1 MKLAGRG
8 SYRRWIIGTA
18 AVLAVLA
25 VVLIYTSIRAPLE
38 TARAPASA
46 ESVPPPAP
54 AASTTSA
61 PTSGGAAAPVPS
73 APAPGATDET
83 AGSSYSAGES
93 GSSYP
98 PAGTPSGGSSGPGV
112 AYDMSPEGAGPPT
125 PSQSETAAAPPPPHR
140 AKAPASSA
148 AQRAAAERMAAE
160 LAANEQARRAVE
172 EAQEQGDQASAAQRR
187 EERVGSMEGS
197 GGSAPPRRVAKMRI
211 GVAPPPPPPP
221 VIVVPR
227 VAAAAP
233 RVIVGAAAP
242 PPPAIA
248 LPEFP
253 WPPPPPSDRMMLS
266 RAGFARGLGANPSLM
281 SAADHLTDALGQAG
295 YSQYSFYSAPGGFAL
310 VARLERIRSDGTP
323 EPEGQRFAPP
333 SASEPFSLGVYLKQL
348 FIAPEGYYRLIVF
361 VVTDNVVVTKGAAPT
376 AATAQAWLRNGADR
390 LPAAYATLPFTKAHE
405 VDALIYEFRKEG
417 KGQATPLTPSPID
430 ARAHLERAGLYALLV
445 GGAGH

>member
-1 MKLAGRG
+1 MKLAGWG
-8 SYRRWIIGTA
+8 SYRRWIVIVAGVVT
-18 AVLAVLA
+18 VLALVWT
-25 VVLIYTSIRAPLE
+25 VTTIKSPPE
-38 TARAPASA
+38 MARAPARH
-46 ESVPPPAP
+46 EPVPPAP
-54 AASTTSA
+54 PPSA
-61 PTSGGAAAPVPS
+61 PSSGGAAAPATG

-83 AGSSYSAGES
+83 AGSSYSADES
-93 GSSYP
+93 G
-98 PAGTPSGGSSGPGV
+98 AASGGGEPGV
-112 AYDMSPEGAGPPT
+112 AYDMSPGGAGSAT
-125 PSQSETAAAPPPPHR
+125 PSQSETAAPPHPHR

-148 AQRAAAERMAAE
+148 AQRAAAERMATE
-160 LAANEQARRAVE
+160 LAANEQARHAVE
-172 EAQEQGDQASAAQRR
+172 EAQAQEQGDQALGAQRR
-187 EERVGSMEGS
+187 EERTGTTEGS
-197 GGSAPPRRVAKMRI
+197 GGSAPPRRVAKVRI
-211 GVAPPPPPPP
+211 GVAPPPPPPA
-221 VIVVPR
+221 IVVPR

-233 RVIVGAAAP
+233 PVTVGAAAP
-242 PPPAIA
+242 PPAAIA

-310 VARLERIRSDGTP
+310 VARLERIRPDGTP

-333 SASEPFSLGVYLKQL
+333 SASEPFSLGIYLKQL

-405 VDALIYEFRKEG
+405 VDALIYEFRKQG